1 MLLYHYTDF
10 NALNGIVGNAE
21 LRLNNILNM
30 NDTSEMRLF
39 VNGLRDNVLV
49 DLKTAGLDKQFSLAK
64 EFFKKEFAEEFHYSA
79 YAACFSEYPDDAA
92 QWERYAKGG
101 QGVCIAFHK
110 DLLERLVEDESSV
123 SLKKVYYQD
132 TVEGHELIKSFTDVM
147 SDLSSFEGEQTEIR
161 KLMNEAWI
169 SSAAFKHP
177 SFTSENEVRL
187 IYTPFSAEEAA
198 VKPKYHIAWDRIKKY
213 YPLDLNELCAKLG
226 IRISSL
232 VDRITIGPASPQ
244 SLPILQD
251 YLIDSGLKILADR
264 VSLSKCPLRKPT
276 T

>member
-110 DLLERLVEDESSV
+110 DLLERIVEDESSV
-123 SLKKVYYQD
+123 SLKKVYYRD
-132 TVEGHELIKSFTDVM
+132 SVEGHELIKSFTDTM
-147 SDLSSFEGEQTEIR
+147 SDLRAFEGDKTEIR

-169 SSAAFKHP
+169 CSAAFKHP

-213 YPLDLNELCAKLG
+213 YPLDLNELCGKLG
-226 IRISSL
+226 IKISSL
-232 VDRITIGPASPQ
+232 VDQITIGPASPQ

-251 YLIDSGLKILADR
+251 YLTDAGLKILAER

>member
-49 DLKTAGLDKQFSLAK
+49 DLKNAGLDRQFTLAK
-64 EFFKKEFAEEFHYSA
+64 DFFKKEFAAEFHYSA
-79 YAACFSEYPDDAA
+79 YAACFSEYRDDAA

-110 DLLERLVEDESSV
+110 ELLEKIVEDSGSV
-123 SLKKVYYQD
+123 SLKKVYYRD
-132 TVEGHELIKSFTDVM
+132 SVEGHELIKKFTKAM
-147 SDLSSFEGEQTEIR
+147 SDLKSFDGQR
-161 KLMNEAWI
+161 KKIHTLMNDAWI

-213 YPLDLNELCAKLG
+213 YPLDLNDLCEKVG
-226 IRISSL
+226 VKL
-232 VDRITIGPASPQ
+232 VDLVDEIIIGPASPQ

-251 YLIDSGLKILADR
+251 YLTDSGLKTLASR
-264 VSLSKCPLRKPT
+264 VSLSSCPLRKPT

>member
-79 YAACFSEYPDDAA
+79 YTACFSEYPDDAA

>member
-49 DLKTAGLDKQFSLAK
+49 DLKTQGLDKQFKLAK
-64 EFFKKEFAEEFHYSA
+64 DFFKKELAEEFHYSA
-79 YAACFSEYPDDAA
+79 YAACFSEYRDDAA

-110 DLLERLVEDESSV
+110 FILEKLVDDEPSV
-123 SLKKVYYQD
+123 SLKKVYYRD
-132 TVEGHELIKSFTDVM
+132 SVEGHDLIEKFAEAM
-147 SDLSSFEGEQTEIR
+147 SDLKAFEGKQEHLH
-161 KLMNEAWI
+161 KLMKDAWT

-177 SFTSENEVRL
+177 SFTSENEV
-187 IYTPFSAEEAA
+187 
-198 VKPKYHIAWDRIKKY
+198 
-213 YPLDLNELCAKLG
+213 DL
-226 IRISSL
+226 S
-232 VDRITIGPASPQ
+232 T
-244 SLPILQD
+244 LP
-251 YLIDSGLKILADR
+251 S
-264 VSLSKCPLRKPT
+264 PLRKQLLSPNT
-276 T
+276 I

>member
-49 DLKTAGLDKQFSLAK
+49 DLKTAGMDKQFSLAK

-110 DLLERLVEDESSV
+110 DLLERIVQDESSV
-123 SLKKVYYQD
+123 SLKKVYYRD
-132 TVEGHELIKSFTDVM
+132 SVEGHDLIKSFTDTM
-147 SDLSSFEGEQTEIR
+147 SDLKAFEGDRAEIR

-213 YPLDLNELCAKLG
+213 YPLDLNSLCAKLG
-226 IRISSL
+226 IKISSL
-232 VDRITIGPASPQ
+232 VDQITIGPASPQ

-251 YLIDSGLKILADR
+251 YLTDAGLKILADR

>member
-1 MLLYHYTDF
+1 MILYHYTDF

-39 VNGLRDNVLV
+39 VNGLRDQVLLN
-49 DLKTAGLDKQFSLAK
+49 LKSNGLDNQYNLARD
-64 EFFKKEFAEEFHYSA
+64 FFRSELAEEFHYSA
-79 YAACFSEYPDDAA
+79 YAACFSEYRDDAA

-101 QGVCIAFHK
+101 QGVCIAFHQ
-110 DLLERLVEDESSV
+110 DLLAQIVLSEPSI
-123 SLKKVYYQD
+123 SLKKVFYRD
-132 TVEGHELIKSFTDVM
+132 TVKGHELIDLFTKEM
-147 SDLSSFEGEQTEIR
+147 SDISSFDGDANSLHA
-161 KLMNEAWI
+161 LMNDAWI

-187 IYTPFSAEEAA
+187 IYTPFSAEEAM

-213 YPLDLNELCAKLG
+213 YPLDLETLCCNSGIKLTDV
-226 IRISSL
+226 IDEI
-232 VDRITIGPASPQ
+232 IIGPSSPQ

-251 YLIDSGLKILADR
+251 YFIDNNQKKLASR

>member
-30 NDTSEMRLF
+30 NDTAEMRLF
-39 VNGLRDNVLV
+39 VNALRDNVLV
-49 DLKTAGLDKQFSLAK
+49 DLKSAGLDRNFTLAK

-79 YAACFSEYPDDAA
+79 YAACFSEYRDDAA

-101 QGVCIAFHK
+101 QGVCIVFHK
-110 DLLERLVEDESSV
+110 NILEQIVEDAGSV
-123 SLKKVYYQD
+123 SLKKVYYRD
-132 TVEGHELIKSFTDVM
+132 TVEGHELIGKLTEAM
-147 SDLSSFEGEQTEIR
+147 SDIKAFEAPQDKLH
-161 KLMNEAWI
+161 KLMQDAWI

-213 YPLDLNELCAKLG
+213 YPLDLTELCGRFG
-226 IRISSL
+226 IHL
-232 VDRITIGPASPQ
+232 VDLVDEIIIGPGSPQ
-244 SLPILQD
+244 SLHILQD
-251 YLIDSGLKILADR
+251 YLIDSGLKSLAAR
-264 VSLSKCPLRKPT
+264 VSLSNCPLRKPT

>member
-1 MLLYHYTDF
+1 MILYHYTDF

-39 VNGLRDNVLV
+39 VNDLRDNVLV
-49 DLKTAGLDKQFSLAK
+49 DLKNDGLDKNFSLAK
-64 EFFKKEFAEEFHYSA
+64 EFFKREFAEEFHYSA
-79 YAACFSEYPDDAA
+79 YAACFSEYRDDAA

-110 DLLERLVEDESSV
+110 ELLEKIVEHEGSV
-123 SLKKVYYQD
+123 SLKKVYYRD
-132 TVEGHELIKSFTDVM
+132 SVEDHALVKKFEKAM
-147 SDLSSFEGEQTEIR
+147 RDLKSFEGSQAKLH

-213 YPLDLNELCAKLG
+213 YPMDLKDLCNKTG
-226 IRISSL
+226 IKISDL
-232 VDRITIGPASPQ
+232 VDEIIIGPASPQ

-251 YLIDSGLKILADR
+251 YLIDGGLKKLSDR
-264 VSLSKCPLRKPT
+264 VSLSRCPLRKPT

>member
-132 TVEGHELIKSFTDVM
+132 TVEGHELIKNFTDVM
-147 SDLSSFEGEQTEIR
+147 SNLSAFEGERTEIR

>member
-30 NDTSEMRLF
+30 NDSSEMRLF
-39 VNGLRDNVLV
+39 VNALRDNVLV
-49 DLKTAGLDKQFSLAK
+49 DLKNAGLDRNFTLAK

-79 YAACFSEYPDDAA
+79 YAACFSEYRDDAA

-110 DLLERLVEDESSV
+110 NILEQIVEDAASV
-123 SLKKVYYQD
+123 SLKKVCYQD
-132 TVEGHELIKSFTDVM
+132 TVEGHELIAKLTEAM
-147 SDLSSFEGEQTEIR
+147 SDLSAFEGDQKDLHT
-161 KLMNEAWI
+161 LMQDAWI

-187 IYTPFSAEEAA
+187 IYTPYSAEEAA

-213 YPLDLNELCAKLG
+213 YPLDLVELCGRFG
-226 IRISSL
+226 IHL
-232 VDRITIGPASPQ
+232 VDLVEEIIIGPASPQ

-251 YLIDSGLKILADR
+251 YLIDSGLR
-264 VSLSKCPLRKPT
+264 TLSKKVTLSNCPLRKPT